1 MSAKLGAATRK
12 ATRKATH
19 RTRTGGTRTEA
30 TRARIHDRNPVRP
43 EWRGR
48 LGSAGETRIGMGDSD
63 REGRLGSS
71 TEAKQ
76 PGGRRRRILVRIRL
90 GHDSK
95 RLGYDSEGLGFDSE
109 RLGFDSER
117 LGFDSDTTRIRLGYD
132 SDGCR
137 AERPAGRGG
146 IHRGRSPLKGR
157 SPLNQGAVAS

>member
-1 MSAKLGAATRK
+1 M
-12 ATRKATH
+12 
-19 RTRTGGTRTEA
+19 GGTW
-30 TRARIHDRNPVRP
+30 ARIHDRDPVRP
-43 EWRGR
+43 EWRVRFGSAGG
-48 LGSAGETRIGMGDSD
+48 LGSAREDSDAQEETRIGMGDSD